1 MRELKRGS
9 IGLFFVISLLVS
21 IGAVNADIIVN
32 GPDQTAVNIGDDIA
46 ISGYVIRD
54 DDVLGLLKFD
64 LVCGGQKNVLMVK
77 SISLKANEKKDFS
90 DHTALKLL
98 LVGEHPEPLETM
110 AILEAFKA
118 EKAGEEERAKLWRK
132 SVA

>member
-1 MRELKRGS
+1 MNITTSIELLDWFKS
-9 IGLFFVISLLVS
+9 V
-21 IGAVNADIIVN
+21 ADIDSDYMVSKLTGISK
-32 GPDQTAVNIGDDIA
+32 QHISAV
-46 ISGYVIRD
+46 R
-54 DDVLGLLKFD
+54 
-64 LVCGGQKNVLMVK
+64 
-77 SISLKANEKKDFS
+77 NEKKDFS

-98 LVGEHPEPLETM
+98 LVGEHPQPLETM